1 MKIERMC
8 TQADIISNLTKA
20 GNYAGIDQLKKLALH
35 IKEKINLVS
44 LKEGLEIPS
53 YEIKI
58 EKDFYCIYKLVSRF
72 NEDANKWEVI
82 EKEVIEKISINEI
95 AEDR

>member
-44 LKEGLEIPS
+44 LKQGLEIPS

-58 EKDFYCIYKLVSRF
+58 EKDF
-72 NEDANKWEVI
+72 
-82 EKEVIEKISINEI
+82 
-95 AEDR
+95 